1 LYSRLYKYAVTLAA
15 KSRTVGWICVGILN
29 FFGYSKKHKEK
40 LEYRKKSNKSIGSNV
55 LIFAYFAN
63 SQTLMVPIKRLLL
76 EFQNQGWF
84 IIVVENLHL
93 QDPPD
98 EVVQIANIWI
108 KRTNNDYDFGA
119 YRIGLAWLRKSNAF
133 RDKSLNKIIFCNSSV
148 YYTPKFMSTL
158 LPRII
163 MKNESIGLVRSEQF
177 VNHIQTFFFM
187 IVGKCIFKRSLHFAI
202 GNKHSISSKQDLIY
216 REVGLSIALGNQRN
230 RLRGLFPDLFVET
243 NS

>member
-1 LYSRLYKYAVTLAA
+1 
-15 KSRTVGWICVGILN
+15 
-29 FFGYSKKHKEK
+29 
-40 LEYRKKSNKSIGSNV
+40 
-55 LIFAYFAN
+55 
-63 SQTLMVPIKRLLL
+63 
-76 EFQNQGWF
+76 
-84 IIVVENLHL
+84 
-93 QDPPD
+93 
-98 EVVQIANIWI
+98 
-108 KRTNNDYDFGA
+108 
-119 YRIGLAWLRKSNAF
+119 
-133 RDKSLNKIIFCNSSV
+133 
-148 YYTPKFMSTL
+148 MSTL

-243 NS
+243 NSGEESWINESAKIDKVHENTCRNFTCFHFVNPSHHFATMMSNLGFPPKLDLWRVLERIQIVQILRSQGLSELELELALPLFSRSSWQK